1 MAEEKKYSLISVEV
15 ADEEDVVRVD
25 ATGAHKVAEPAV
37 ESAAAEAPAAQA
49 EESAPQTP
57 SGKVKA
63 AAENVHTKAEK
74 HRDEVAQ
81 MNDNIG
87 STPVPMAGLQKGIL
101 VAVVLGLIAFFIYY
115 KVTFG

>member
-1 MAEEKKYSLISVEV
+1 MAEEKKYSLISVDV

-25 ATGAHKVAEPAV
+25 ATGAHKVEEPAV
-37 ESAAAEAPAAQA
+37 EAPAAQA
-49 EESAPQTP
+49 EEAPSQTP

-74 HRDEVAQ
+74 HRDEVAE

-101 VAVVLGLIAFFIYY
+101 AAVVIGLIAFFIYY